1 MQLQIS
7 DETFLSNVLCPKE
20 IDVIKTEIISW
31 SVLIKWPI
39 TLGLA
44 AVLEFIFVQPGT
56 AAQLKN

>member
-20 IDVIKTEIISW
+20 IDVIKTEISSW

-39 TLGLA
+39 TARAWHVVA
-44 AVLEFIFVQPGT
+44 AFEKRPAR
-56 AAQLKN
+56 AAA